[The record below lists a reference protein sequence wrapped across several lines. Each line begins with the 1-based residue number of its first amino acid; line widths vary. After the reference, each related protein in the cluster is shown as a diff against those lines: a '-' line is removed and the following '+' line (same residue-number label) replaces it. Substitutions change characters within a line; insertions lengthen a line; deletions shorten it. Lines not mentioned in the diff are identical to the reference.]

1 MADIA
6 TEAVEAGTMATPV
19 ARPLRL
25 RSFSMLGWPVYAWFV
40 ALVLVPNLLL
50 IGTSFLRTSNGLIVF
65 DPSVASYLRLW
76 NSASFQ
82 WLLMRTLATSAA
94 AAVLGCLIAYPMAYY
109 AARVVQRG
117 RSVLIVLVII
127 PLWISLLMRVFAWRM
142 ILGQNGILNS
152 FLVNSGILDQP
163 SEAFLYTGFSVLLTY
178 TYISIPFAFIAIFTA
193 LEKIPHSLIEA
204 SQDSGAS
211 AWQTFRHVV
220 WPLSRPGVAI
230 GFALAFLTTV
240 GDYITPSMVG
250 GIDGTMIGMVIAS
263 QFGIANNWPYG
274 SAIAVCLMV
283 SAGLVLAFVMWLG
296 QTKGVLMG
304 DEGAKPPS
312 SRAPRTPGERLLRAG
327 AAVAFAVPYLFLYAP
342 LAIMM
347 LMSFNDSSVQAFPLQ
362 GMTLRWYVELAQND
376 AMLEAVQRSLVVGFT
391 VVLVSTVAATGF
403 AFAIHY
409 GRVRQPRFFE
419 FALALPVAIPGVV
432 LGIVMVLATQLAHI
446 PSGVP
451 RTVIGQASFV
461 MPVILMVI
469 LARLRRLDGA
479 LLEASMDAGAN
490 HWQSFVHVLFPSIR
504 GAVIGGALLGF
515 TLSADDV
522 MVTLFLSG
530 TSPTLPIWV
539 WNQMRF
545 GFTPSV
551 NAIFTLVGVG
561 SLLIILLC
569 NRLLF
574 RGPSRGNGSA
584 S

>member
-6 TEAVEAGTMATPV
+6 SDLPMPAT
-19 ARPLRL
+19 RPMRL
-25 RSFSMLGWPVYAWFV
+25 HRISLLGWPVYAWFIV
-40 ALVLVPNLLL
+40 LVLVPNLLL
-50 IGTSFLRTSNGLIVF
+50 IGTSFLRTSNGMIAF
-65 DPSVASYLRLW
+65 DPTIASYLRLW
-76 NSASFQ
+76 KSASFQ
-82 WLLMRTLATSAA
+82 FLLVKTLATSFGAA
-94 AAVLGCLIAYPMAYY
+94 AIGCLIAYPMAYY
-109 AARVVQRG
+109 AARVVQKN
-117 RSVLIVLVII
+117 RSVLVLLVII

-152 FLVNSGILDQP
+152 FLVGSGILDQP

-178 TYISIPFAFIAIFTA
+178 TYISIPFCFIAIFTA

-220 WPLSRPGVAI
+220 WPLSRPAVAI
-230 GFALAFLTTV
+230 GFSLAFLMTV

-283 SAGLVLAFVMWLG
+283 SVGVVLAVVMWAG

-304 DEGAKPPS
+304 DEGARPPVAAHRLS
-312 SRAPRTPGERLLRAG
+312 PGRRLLRAG
-327 AAVAFAVPYLFLYAP
+327 AAVAFALPYLFLYAP
-342 LAIMM
+342 LALMV
-347 LMSFNDSSVQAFPLQ
+347 LMSFNDSSVQAFPLS
-362 GMTLRWYVELAQND
+362 GATLRWYGELAENGS
-376 AMLEAVQRSLVVGFT
+376 MLEAVQRSLVVGVC
-391 VVLVSTVAATGF
+391 VVLASTVTATGF

-409 GRVRQPRFFE
+409 GRVRQARFFE

-432 LGIVMVLATQLAHI
+432 LGIVMVLATQLAQI
-446 PSGVP
+446 PSGVG
-451 RTVIGQASFV
+451 RIVIGQASFV
-461 MPVILMVI
+461 MPVVLMIV

-490 HWQSFVHVLFPSIR
+490 HWQTFVHVLFPSIR
-504 GAVIGGALLGF
+504 GAIVGGALLGF

-561 SLLIILLC
+561 SLLAIVIC
-569 NRLLF
+569 NRLLN
-574 RGPSRGNGSA
+574 RASAAGAGSGR
-584 S
+584 

>member
-6 TEAVEAGTMATPV
+6 SEIPMSATRSV
-19 ARPLRL
+19 RL
-25 RSFSMLGWPVYAWFV
+25 SSFRILGWPVYAWFI

-65 DPSVASYLRLW
+65 DPTFASYLRLW
-76 NSASFQ
+76 KSGSFQ
-82 WLLMRTLATSAA
+82 FLLLKTLATSFGAA
-94 AAVLGCLIAYPMAYY
+94 ALGCLIAYPMAYY
-109 AARVVQRG
+109 AARVVQRN
-117 RSVLIVLVII
+117 RSILVLLVII

-142 ILGQNGILNS
+142 ILGQSGILNS
-152 FLVNSGILDQP
+152 FLVGSGILEQP
-163 SEAFLYTGFSVLLTY
+163 SEAFLYTSFSVLLTY

-220 WPLSRPGVAI
+220 WPLSRPSVAI
-230 GFALAFLTTV
+230 GFSLAFLTTV

-274 SAIAVCLMV
+274 SAIAVCLMLSV
-283 SAGLVLAFVMWLG
+283 ALVLALVMWLG
-296 QTKGVLMG
+296 QTRGVLMG
-304 DEGAKPPS
+304 DEGAKPS
-312 SRAPRTPGERLLRAG
+312 VALHRLTSGQRLLRAG
-327 AAVAFAVPYLFLYAP
+327 AALAFTLPYLFLYAP
-342 LAIMM
+342 LAIMV
-347 LMSFNDSSVQAFPLQ
+347 LMSFNDSTVQAFPLQ
-362 GMTLRWYVELAQND
+362 GATLRWYQELASNEP
-376 AMLEAVQRSLVVGFT
+376 MLQAVQRSLLVGFS
-391 VVLVSTVAATGF
+391 VVLVSAVAATGF

-409 GRVRQPRFFE
+409 GRVRRARFFE
-419 FALALPVAIPGVV
+419 FALAIPIAIPGVV
-432 LGIVMVLATQLAHI
+432 LGIVMVLATQLAQI
-446 PSGVP
+446 PSGVG
-451 RTVIGQASFV
+451 RVVIGQASFV
-461 MPVILMVI
+461 MPVILMII

-551 NAIFTLVGVG
+551 NAIFTLLGVG
-561 SLLIILLC
+561 SLLAIVICDKLV
-569 NRLLF
+569 F
-574 RGPSRGNGSA
+574 RTPARSGSD
-584 S
+584 

>member
-6 TEAVEAGTMATPV
+6 SDMPMSA
-19 ARPLRL
+19 ARPLRF
-25 RSFSMLGWPVYAWFV
+25 RSFSPLGWPVYAWFI

-50 IGTSFLRTSNGLIVF
+50 IGASFLRTSNGLIVF
-65 DPSVASYLRLW
+65 DPSIASYVRLW
-76 NSASFQ
+76 KSSSFQ
-82 WLLMRTLATSAA
+82 FLLLKTLATSFGAA
-94 AAVLGCLIAYPMAYY
+94 TIGCLIAYPMAYY
-109 AARVVQRG
+109 AARVVQKN
-117 RSVLIVLVII
+117 RSVIVLLVII

-142 ILGQNGILNS
+142 ILGQNGVLNS
-152 FLVNSGILDQP
+152 FLVGSGMLEQP

-178 TYISIPFAFIAIFTA
+178 TYISIPFCFVAIFTA

-211 AWQTFRHVV
+211 SWQTFRHVV
-220 WPLSRPGVAI
+220 WPLSRPSVAI
-230 GFALAFLTTV
+230 GFSLAFLMTV

-274 SAIAVCLMV
+274 SAIAVCLMLSV
-283 SAGLVLAFVMWLG
+283 GIVLAFVMWAG

-304 DEGAKPPS
+304 DEGAKPS
-312 SRAPRTPGERLLRAG
+312 VSRARLGSGRRLLRSL
-327 AAVAFAVPYLFLYAP
+327 AAVAFVLPFLFLYAP
-342 LAIMM
+342 LAIMV
-347 LMSFNDSSVQAFPLQ
+347 LMSFNDSSVQAFPLH
-362 GMTLRWYVELAQND
+362 GATLRWYAELAEN
-376 AMLEAVQRSLVVGFT
+376 ASMLEAVRRSLVVGFA
-391 VVLVSTVAATGF
+391 VVLVSSVAATGF

-409 GRVRQPRFFE
+409 GRVRQARFFE
-419 FALALPVAIPGVV
+419 FALAIPVAIPGVV
-432 LGIVMVLATQLAHI
+432 LGIVMVLATQLVQV
-446 PSGVP
+446 PSGIF
-451 RTVIGQASFV
+451 RTVIGQSSFV
-461 MPVILMVI
+461 MPVILMII

-530 TSPTLPIWV
+530 TAPTLPIWV

-561 SLLIILLC
+561 SLLAILIC
-569 NRLLF
+569 NRLVF
-574 RGPSRGNGSA
+574 RGTSRAAGS